1 MGSVPSDLT
10 NNVKAQAGAL
20 GGGALLYRYVGVA
33 GDGELV
39 RLMKEAMKKNNF
51 NEVERVIKTQVVKFL
66 LNEGKGEKVCSR
78 TLWLVQVDSFD
89 ELYF

>member
-10 NNVKAQAGAL
+10 NNVKAQAVAL

-39 RLMKEAMKKNNF
+39 RLMKEAIKKNNF
-51 NEVERVIKTQVVKFL
+51 NEVDRVIKTQVVKFL
-66 LNEGKGEKVCSR
+66 LNDGKGEKVSP
-78 TLWLVQVDSFD
+78 LFPLSN
-89 ELYF
+89 L